1 MGIHSWTICTV
12 YFAGGAAI
20 GSAFKVGET
29 DRAERIAK
37 AQESPTSNRKNMRA
51 RHDNREITRKE
62 NNAKKEGALAEL
74 DLCQRLLE

>member
-1 MGIHSWTICTV
+1 MCTV
-12 YFAGGAAI
+12 YFAGGAAV
-20 GSAFKVGET
+20 GSAFRIGQTE
-29 DRAERIAK
+29 RAERIAK
-37 AQESPTSNRKNMRA
+37 AQESLISNRKNMCA